1 MSRSPAKIFSKYNNR
16 NFHLLERKDHNLS
29 LDLIEPT
36 SPQHKGLS
44 LSESYFAQSMEN
56 KTYNM
61 IRRVMYRCIYLKLRR
76 CIKKISSNL
85 TLEVLRNLSPKL
97 YHFAKDKSTQ
107 LNLRLRLLGE
117 SWPPVIVYQA
127 TVKNLK
133 TITIEAFTV
142 RKQLERVNNTWRVL
156 FSDHPVILVKS
167 AKARENKF
175 PQFGRR
181 NITPRPY
188 PSREIISNYRFSRI
202 GESITYSWKSK
213 DEREYL
219 RRADVKYAT
228 PSSLNG
234 FDKGLSFHS
243 IVPSPP
249 KSKSPLGVSF
259 TKTYREDWQA
269 LYFSEIKNSRN
280 SNSIFC

>member
-16 NFHLLERKDHNLS
+16 NFHLLERRDQRLS
-29 LDLIEPT
+29 LDLIEPA
-36 SPQHKGLS
+36 SPHHGGLT
-44 LSESYFAQSMEN
+44 LSESYFAQSIEN
-56 KTYNM
+56 KTCNM
-61 IRRVMYRCIYLKLRR
+61 IRRVIYRLIYLKVRR
-76 CIKKISSNL
+76 CIKKISNNL
-85 TLEVLRNLSPKL
+85 TLEVLRNLSSKL
-97 YHFAKDKSTQ
+97 YHFAKDKSTT

-117 SWPPVIVYQA
+117 SWPPVIIYQA

-133 TITIEAFTV
+133 TITLEPILA
-142 RKQLERVNNTWRVL
+142 RKQFESANNTWRAL
-156 FSDHPVILVKS
+156 FSDLPVILVKS
-167 AKARENKF
+167 VKARENKSR
-175 PQFGRR
+175 PFGRR

-188 PSREIISNYRFSRI
+188 ASREMISNYRFSRI

-219 RRADVKYAT
+219 RRPDVKYAS

-234 FDKGLSFHS
+234 FNKGLSFHS

-249 KSKSPLGVSF
+249 KSKTPLGVSF
-259 TKTYREDWQA
+259 MKKYREDWQA
-269 LYFSEIKNSRN
+269 LYFSEIKNSKN